1 VPSILRVRALREAAR
16 IGCRGGDEEPTN
28 AERADRRVR
37 ALSARALGLLAA
49 LWLLG
54 ACVPALAQAEPEEGI
69 HKIKHVVMI
78 MQENRSLDEYF
89 GTYPGVH
96 GIPGGVCVPDPQ
108 NGGCVKPFHD
118 PHDENHGGPH
128 GTKAFEGDIDG
139 GLMDG
144 FVGESETTKKCRG
157 GTDPECTPC
166 KAQSEAEARAA
177 KSAGGCNDVM
187 GYHDAREIPNYWT
200 YAKDFVLQDGMFE
213 SASAWSLTEHLYMV
227 SAWSARCPKA
237 DTKPLDCKNSLAP
250 KSASTSWDGPN
261 VPGKATYAWTDIT
274 YLMDKAHVSWRYY
287 VTKGD
292 EPDCEDDEELSCEPV
307 KQSPQTPGIW
317 NPLQD
322 FTDVEEDGQQQNIQ
336 GLNSFYEAAHQSEE
350 CGLPNVS
357 WVVPNLEDSEHPP
370 SLVSKGQAYV
380 TTLINTIMKSP
391 CWGSTAIFL
400 SWDDPGGFYDH
411 VVPPNID
418 VNGYG
423 LRVPGLVI
431 SPYAKSGY
439 IDHQQLS
446 HDAYLK
452 FIEDDFIDG
461 SRLDPK
467 TDGRPDKRIDVRE
480 EAPGLGDIANDF
492 DFNQTPRAPVT
503 LSPHP
508 EPGPASNP
516 PGPAAPTVV
525 TMVASPV
532 SQSAATLNATVNP
545 SGEQVTAC
553 SFEYGSSLPYSKSAP
568 CTPSPGE
575 GESAVA
581 VAAQVSALSPNTT
594 YHFRVSAT
602 SAGGTSVGDDE
613 TFQTGESLPERGRC
627 LTASGKNGGY
637 ANSFC
642 TTASEGGKGPYEWL
656 PGAGASRFTVQGG
669 ALTLET
675 VHKAKITCT
684 NVAGSGEYTGPKTEL
699 LQLTLTGCE
708 EASHGECHDEKQT
721 AGEIV
726 LAPLE
731 GELGTITAATTAKKP
746 KPPSIGSSLHAHE
759 GQAAVAS
766 FVCGSVANAIVL
778 EGAAIAVTT
787 PLDKMTPT
795 FTLALAAKK
804 GKQKP
809 EAFEGGAV
817 STLLASLAGGAPE
830 RAGLSVTLTASGE
843 EPLEIKALG

>member
-1 VPSILRVRALREAAR
+1 LREAAR
-16 IGCRGGDEEPTN
+16 IGRRGGETEPDH
-28 AERADRRVR
+28 ARQIVRRCR
-37 ALSARALGLLAA
+37 LYRARALGVLGA

-54 ACVPALAQAEPEEGI
+54 ACAPALAHAEEAEGI

-89 GTYPGVH
+89 GTYPGAR
-96 GIPGGVCVPDPQ
+96 GIPGGVCVPDPE

-144 FVGESETTKKCRG
+144 FVGEAETKKKCRG

-166 KAQSEAEARAA
+166 KVQSEAEAHAA

-200 YAKDFVLQDGMFE
+200 YAKDFVLQDNLFE
-213 SASAWSLTEHLYMV
+213 AASAWSLTEHLYMV
-227 SAWSARCPKA
+227 SAWSARCPKG

-250 KSASTSWDGPN
+250 KAGSKTWDGAN
-261 VPGKATYAWTDIT
+261 IPGKATYAWTDIT

-292 EPDCEDDEELSCEPV
+292 EPDCDDDEELTCEPI
-307 KQSPQTPGIW
+307 KQSAQTPGIW
-317 NPLQD
+317 NPLED

-350 CGLPNVS
+350 CRLPNVS
-357 WVVPNLEDSEHPP
+357 WIVPNLETSEHPP
-370 SLVSKGQAYV
+370 SLISKGQAYV

-411 VVPPNID
+411 VDPPNVD

-423 LRVPGLVI
+423 LRVPGIVI

-452 FIEDDFIDG
+452 FIEDDFIDS
-461 SRLDPK
+461 SRLNPK

-525 TMVASPV
+525 TMDASAVGP
-532 SQSAATLNATVNP
+532 SAATLNATVNP
-545 SGEQVTAC
+545 NGEAISAC
-553 SFEYGSSLPYSKSAP
+553 RFEYGTALPYGSSAP
-568 CTPSPGE
+568 CQPSPGE

-581 VAAQVSALSPNTT
+581 VAAQVTGLKSAAT

-602 SAGGTSVGDDE
+602 SAGGTTVGDDE
-613 TFQTGESLPERGRC
+613 TFQTSESLPERGRC
-627 LTASGKNGGY
+627 LGASGHGSY
-637 ANSFC
+637 TSSTC
-642 TTASEGGKGPYEWL
+642 TTPSEPGKGAFEWL
-656 PGAGASRFTVQGG
+656 PGSGASNFALQGG

-675 VHKAKITCT
+675 VHKAKVACA
-684 NVAGSGEYTGPKTEL
+684 NVTGTGEYTGPKTEL
-699 LQLTLTGCE
+699 LRLTLTGCE
-708 EASHGECHDEKQT
+708 EPGRGECHDEKQT
-721 AGEIV
+721 SGEIA
-726 LAPLE
+726 LSPLE
-731 GELGTITAATTAKKP
+731 GELGTIAQPAPAPAKKP
-746 KPPSIGSSLHAHE
+746 KPPSIGSSLRVAD
-759 GQAAVAS
+759 GQSDVAA
-766 FVCGSVANAIVL
+766 FVCGSAANQVVL
-778 EGAAIAVTT
+778 DGSAIAVTA
-787 PLDKMTPT
+787 PADKMTSA
-795 FTLALAAKK
+795 FTLTLTAKK

-809 EAFEGGAV
+809 DAFEGGAAD
-817 STLLASLAGGAPE
+817 SLLASFGAAAAE
-830 RAGLSVTLTASGE
+830 RAGLSVALTASGE

>member
-1 VPSILRVRALREAAR
+1 LRGAAR
-16 IGCRGGDEEPTN
+16 IGRRGGEPEPSS
-28 AERADRRVR
+28 ARQAARPRR
-37 ALSARALGLLAA
+37 LLGARALGLLSAI
-49 LWLLG
+49 WLLG
-54 ACVPALAQAEPEEGI
+54 ACAPALAHAEEAVGI

-144 FVGESETTKKCRG
+144 FVGEAETTKKCRG

-177 KSAGGCNDVM
+177 KSGGCNDVM

-200 YAKDFVLQDGMFE
+200 YAKDFVLQDNLFE
-213 SASAWSLTEHLYMV
+213 AASAWSLTEHLYMV
-227 SAWSARCPKA
+227 SAWSARCPKG

-250 KSASTSWDGPN
+250 KAGSKSWDGPN
-261 VPGKATYAWTDIT
+261 VEGKATYAWTDIT

-292 EPDCEDDEELSCEPV
+292 EPDCEDDEELTCEPI
-307 KQSPQTPGIW
+307 KQSAQTPGIW
-317 NPLQD
+317 NPLED
-322 FTDVEEDGQQQNIQ
+322 FTDVEEDGQKQNIQ
-336 GLNSFYEAAHQSEE
+336 GLNSFYEAAHQSQE
-350 CGLPNVS
+350 CGLPSVS
-357 WVVPNLEDSEHPP
+357 WIVPNLEDSEHPP

-411 VVPPNID
+411 VDPPNVD

-431 SPYAKSGY
+431 SPYAKRGY

-452 FIEDDFIDG
+452 FIEDDFID
-461 SRLDPK
+461 SDRLNPK

-492 DFNQTPRAPVT
+492 DFDQTPRTPVT
-503 LSPHP
+503 LPAHP

-516 PGPAAPTVV
+516 PGPAAPSVV

-532 SQSAATLNATVNP
+532 SQTAATLNATVNP
-545 SGEQVTAC
+545 NGEQVTAC
-553 SFEYGSSLPYSKSAP
+553 SFEYGNSLPYSKSAP

-581 VAAQVSALSPNTT
+581 VAAQVSGLAPNTT
-594 YHFRVSAT
+594 YHFRISAT
-602 SAGGTSVGDDE
+602 SAGGTTVGDDE

-627 LTASGKNGGY
+627 LNASGHGGY
-637 ANSFC
+637 TSSTC
-642 TTASEGGKGPYEWL
+642 TTVSEPGKGAFEWL
-656 PGAGASRFTVQGG
+656 PGAGASEFTLQGG
-669 ALTLET
+669 ALTFET
-675 VHKAKITCT
+675 VHKAKITCAR
-684 NVAGSGEYTGPKTEL
+684 VAGSGEYTGPKTEL

-708 EASHGECHDEKQT
+708 EPGHGECHDEKQT
-721 AGEIV
+721 SGEIA
-726 LAPLE
+726 LSPLE
-731 GELGTITAATTAKKP
+731 GALGTIKAATTAKKP
-746 KPPSIGSSLHAHE
+746 KPPSIGSSLRVAD
-759 GQAAVAS
+759 GQSAPAA
-766 FVCGSVANAIVL
+766 FICGTTANQVVL
-778 EGAAIAVTT
+778 EGDAIAVTA
-787 PLDKMTPT
+787 PADKMTSA
-795 FTLALAAKK
+795 FTLALTAKK

-809 EAFEGGAV
+809 EAFEGGA
-817 STLLASLAGGAPE
+817 SDALLATFGGAAAE
-830 RAGLSVTLTASGE
+830 RAGLSVALTASDE
-843 EPLEIKALG
+843 EPLEIKALA

>member
-1 VPSILRVRALREAAR
+1 MRGAAR
-16 IGCRGGDEEPTN
+16 IGCRGGDDEPTS
-28 AERADRRVR
+28 AGRAGRRVR

-54 ACVPALAQAEPEEGI
+54 ACVPAFAQAEPEEGI

-78 MQENRSLDEYF
+78 MQENRSFDEYF
-89 GTYPGVH
+89 GTYPGAH

-144 FVGESETTKKCRG
+144 FVGEAETTKKCRG

-227 SAWSARCPKA
+227 SAWSARCPKG

-250 KSASTSWDGPN
+250 KTASTTWDGPN

-307 KQSPQTPGIW
+307 KQSAQTPGIW

-350 CGLPNVS
+350 CGLPSVS
-357 WVVPNLEDSEHPP
+357 WIVPNLEDSEHPP
-370 SLVSKGQAYV
+370 SLISKGQAYV

-411 VVPPNID
+411 VDPPNVD

-423 LRVPGLVI
+423 LRVPGIVI

-439 IDHQQLS
+439 VDHQQLS

-545 SGEQVTAC
+545 NGEQVTAC

-568 CTPSPGE
+568 CTPSPGA

-581 VAAQVSALSPNTT
+581 VAAQVSALSSNTT

-637 ANSFC
+637 ANSTC
-642 TTASEGGKGPYEWL
+642 TTASEGGKGAYEWL

-675 VHKAKITCT
+675 LHKAKITCT

-708 EASHGECHDEKQT
+708 EANHGECHDEKQT

-726 LAPLE
+726 LSPLE

-746 KPPSIGSSLHAHE
+746 KPPSIGSSLHAGD
-759 GQAAVAS
+759 GQAYIAS
-766 FVCGSVANAIVL
+766 FVCGTAANAIVL

-804 GKQKP
+804 SKQKP
-809 EAFEGGAV
+809 EAFEGGAT

-830 RAGLSVTLTASGE
+830 RAGLNLTLAATGE
-843 EPLEIKALG
+843 EPLEIKAVG

>member
-1 VPSILRVRALREAAR
+1 LPL
-16 IGCRGGDEEPTN
+16 
-28 AERADRRVR
+28 
-37 ALSARALGLLAA
+37 RALGVLAA
-49 LWLLG
+49 LWLIG
-54 ACVPALAQAEPEEGI
+54 ACVPALAQADEEGI

-78 MQENRSLDEYF
+78 MQENRSFDEYF
-89 GTYPGVH
+89 GTYPGAH

-144 FVGESETTKKCRG
+144 FVGEAETTKKCRG

-166 KAQSEAEARAA
+166 KAQSEAEAHAA
-177 KSAGGCNDVM
+177 KSAGGCNDVI

-227 SAWSARCPKA
+227 SAWSARCPKGDA
-237 DTKPLDCKNSLAP
+237 KPLDCKNSLAP
-250 KSASTSWDGPN
+250 KSGSASWDGAN
-261 VPGKATYAWTDIT
+261 IPGKATYAWTDIT

-292 EPDCEDDEELSCEPV
+292 EPDCEDDEELSCEPI
-307 KQSPQTPGIW
+307 KQSAQTPGIW

-336 GLNSFYEAAHQSEE
+336 GLNNFYEAAHQSEE

-370 SLVSKGQAYV
+370 SLVSKGQTYV

-411 VVPPNID
+411 VDPPNVD

-423 LRVPGLVI
+423 LRVPGIVI

-439 IDHQQLS
+439 IDHQRLS

-461 SRLDPK
+461 SRLNPK

-525 TMVASPV
+525 TMVASSV

-545 SGEQVTAC
+545 NGEQVTAC

-594 YHFRVSAT
+594 YHFRISAT
-602 SAGGTSVGDDE
+602 SAGSTSVGDDE

-637 ANSFC
+637 ANSTC
-642 TTASEGGKGPYEWL
+642 TTASEAGKGAYEWL
-656 PGAGASRFTVQGG
+656 PGAGASHFTVQGG

-675 VHKAKITCT
+675 VRKAKITCA
-684 NVAGSGEYTGPKTEL
+684 NVAGSGEYTSPKTEL

-708 EASHGECHDEKQT
+708 QASHGECHDEKQT

-731 GELGTITAATTAKKP
+731 GELGTIKAATTAKKP
-746 KPPSIGSSLHAHE
+746 KPPSIGSSLHARD
-759 GQAAVAS
+759 GQAMIAS
-766 FVCGSVANAIVL
+766 FVCGSAANAIIV
-778 EGAAIAVTT
+778 EGTAIAVTT
-787 PLDKMTPT
+787 PPDKITPA
-795 FTLALAAKK
+795 FTLALAANK

-809 EAFEGGAV
+809 EALEGGAT
-817 STLLASLAGGAPE
+817 STLLASLAGSAPE

>member
-1 VPSILRVRALREAAR
+1 MREAAR
-16 IGCRGGDEEPTN
+16 FGRHDGEKEPARIARGASRPCSLG
-28 AERADRRVR
+28 
-37 ALSARALGLLAA
+37 ARAVALLAA
-49 LWLLG
+49 VWLLS
-54 ACVPALAQAEPEEGI
+54 ACVPALAQADEPSEGI

-78 MQENRSLDEYF
+78 MQENRSFDEYY
-89 GTYPGVH
+89 GTFPGAR

-108 NGGCVKPFHD
+108 NGGCVAPFHD

-166 KAQSEAEARAA
+166 KLQSEAEAHAA
-177 KSAGGCNDVM
+177 KTAGGCNDVM

-200 YAKDFVLQDGMFE
+200 YAKDFALQDGMFE

-227 SAWSARCPKA
+227 SAWSARCPKG

-250 KSASTSWDGPN
+250 KAASQTWDGPS

-287 VTKGD
+287 VTKGN
-292 EPDCEDDEELSCEPV
+292 EPDCEDDEELTCEAV
-307 KQSPQTPGIW
+307 KQSAQTPGIW
-317 NPLQD
+317 NPLAD

-336 GLNSFYEAAHQSEE
+336 GLDGFYQAAHQSEA

-357 WVVPNLEDSEHPP
+357 WIVPNLEDSEHPP

-380 TTLINTIMKSP
+380 TTLINTIMRSP

-411 VVPPNID
+411 VVPPNVD

-431 SPYAKSGY
+431 SPYAKRGY

-452 FIEDDFIDG
+452 FIEDDFLG
-461 SRLDPK
+461 NARLDPK

-492 DFNQTPRAPVT
+492 DFSQTPRSPVT
-503 LSPHP
+503 LPVHP

-516 PGPAAPTVV
+516 PGPAPPTVV
-525 TMVASPV
+525 TMNASPV
-532 SQSAATLNATVNP
+532 SQTAATLNATVNP
-545 SGEQVTAC
+545 NGEAVSAC
-553 SFEYGSSLPYSKSAP
+553 RFEYGGSLPYAASAP
-568 CTPSPGE
+568 CESSPGD

-581 VAAQVSALSPNTT
+581 VAAHISGLSPATT
-594 YHFRVSAT
+594 YHFRISAT
-602 SAGGTSVGDDE
+602 SGGGTSVGDDE

-627 LTASGKNGGY
+627 LSSSGPGGY
-637 ANSFC
+637 SNSTC
-642 TTASEGGKGPYEWL
+642 TTPSEPGKGLYEWL
-656 PGAGASRFTVQGG
+656 PGAGASHFTLQAG
-669 ALTLET
+669 ASTFET
-675 VHKAKITCT
+675 VHKKKVTCASA
-684 NVAGSGEYTGPKTEL
+684 AGDGEYAGAKTEL
-699 LQLTLTGCE
+699 LHLTLSGCE
-708 EASHGECHDEKQT
+708 EPGHGDCHDEK
-721 AGEIV
+721 ASSGEIV
-726 LAPLE
+726 LSPLE
-731 GELGTITAATTAKKP
+731 GELGTIKKATEAKKP
-746 KPPSIGSSLHAHE
+746 KPPSTGSSLHGAG
-759 GQAAVAS
+759 GQAAVAA
-766 FVCGSVANAIVL
+766 FVCAGAAEQVL
-778 EGAAIAVTT
+778 IEGAAIGVSA
-787 PLDKMTPT
+787 PLDKMTRS
-795 FTLALAAKK
+795 FTLTLSAKN
-804 GKQKP
+804 GRQKP
-809 EAFEGGAV
+809 EAFEGGALD
-817 STLLASLAGGAPE
+817 TLLATLGGGSPE
-830 RAGLSVTLTASGE
+830 RAALSVALSATGE